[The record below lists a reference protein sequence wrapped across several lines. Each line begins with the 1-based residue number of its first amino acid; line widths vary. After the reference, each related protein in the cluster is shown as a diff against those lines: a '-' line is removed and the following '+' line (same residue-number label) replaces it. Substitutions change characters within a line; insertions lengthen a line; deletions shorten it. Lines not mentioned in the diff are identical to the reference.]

1 MKTITFKLPIFHISL
16 NFHSTQTQ
24 NQQMGKPKVQNFKHK
39 QATHTGQ
46 WYELPE
52 KKKNFLQKLSQT
64 HYSKARPLHHHHL
77 EPHVRE
83 QEHEGQ
89 ESEEFQ
95 RFWETQF
102 AFLELWSKRMDYMS
116 LGTWGWTQNLQ
127 GLPWEYERER
137 ERESRVVEIKKE
149 TSFLLLF
156 IYEGLDV
163 EAELSFWGS
172 VTLLLLKHWQVTP
185 YKRNI
190 SYI

>member
-24 NQQMGKPKVQNFKHK
+24 NQQMGKPKVQNFKQK
-39 QATHTGQ
+39 QAIYTGQ

-95 RFWETQF
+95 RLHVFF
-102 AFLELWSKRMDYMS
+102 NFL
-116 LGTWGWTQNLQ
+116 
-127 GLPWEYERER
+127 
-137 ERESRVVEIKKE
+137 
-149 TSFLLLF
+149 
-156 IYEGLDV
+156 YEGLDV
-163 EAELSFWGS
+163 EAKLSLRVS
-172 VTLLLLKHWQVTP
+172 VTLLVLKHWQVTP
-185 YKRNI
+185 HRHNI